1 MNEDFSEE
9 IMEIKKE
16 LLKQAKEL
24 QKKGKFVKVIHNQL
38 ISSDAR
44 QNSSE
49 FDAGN
54 ERQEA
59 SSTFFDQIFSQT

>member
-54 ERQEA
+54 ER
-59 SSTFFDQIFSQT
+59 